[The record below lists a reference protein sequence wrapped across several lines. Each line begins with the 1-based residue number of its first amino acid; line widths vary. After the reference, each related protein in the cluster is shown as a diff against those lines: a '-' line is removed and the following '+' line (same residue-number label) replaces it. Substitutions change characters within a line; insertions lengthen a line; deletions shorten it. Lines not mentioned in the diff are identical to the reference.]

1 MFKRNRVRKN
11 RKPNSFERL
20 DQLMCLM
27 ATDEMYEIYLDTK
40 TELQIGVE
48 L

>member
-1 MFKRNRVRKN
+1 MFKRSRIRKN
-11 RKPNSFERL
+11 RKPTSWERL
-20 DQLMCLM
+20 DQLMCIM
-27 ATDEMYEIYLDTK
+27 ATDELYDEYLDTK